1 MSIEHSK
8 RHNVVIL
15 SGLSNGV
22 ENIRR
27 AINWWRNKGLE
38 PHVLKVGWRDGSAE
52 FQPKLDEILGHID
65 NLSDQGRLSVVGTS
79 AGGSVALNVLL
90 HRPDLV
96 ERAVNICG
104 RLRAGKRRW
113 RSLERMSATSEPFR
127 YSVLLFEQSEPQISD
142 ELRKRIMTVT
152 ARFGDELVPADT
164 SVLEGAYNIKVPTGE
179 HVFSIGMSLTLLA
192 KPVIDF
198 IQFGQPTTKE

>member
-1 MSIEHSK
+1 MSTEHSE

-15 SGLSNGV
+15 PGLSDGV
-22 ENIRR
+22 ENIIL
-27 AINWWRNKGLE
+27 ATNWWRNKGLE
-38 PHVLKVGWRDGSAE
+38 PHVLKVGWRDGSTD
-52 FQPKLDEILGHID
+52 FQPKLDEILRFI
-65 NLSDQGRLSVVGTS
+65 NQLSSQGRLSIVGTS
-79 AGGSVALNVLL
+79 AGGSAALNAFLA
-90 HRPDLV
+90 RPDIV

-104 RLRAGKRRW
+104 RLRAGKHRR

-127 YSVLLFEQSEPQISD
+127 HSVLLFEESEPRISD
-142 ELRKRIMTVT
+142 ELKRRIMTVT

-179 HVFSIGMSLTLLA
+179 HMFSIGMSLTLIA

-198 IQFGQPTTKE
+198 IQFGQPTTKK